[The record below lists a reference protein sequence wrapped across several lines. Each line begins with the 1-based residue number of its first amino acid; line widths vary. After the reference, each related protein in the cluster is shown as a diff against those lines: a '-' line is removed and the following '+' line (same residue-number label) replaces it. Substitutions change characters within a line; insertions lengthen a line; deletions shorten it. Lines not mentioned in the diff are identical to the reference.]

1 VDHPPRHGSRGFLS
15 AVVLRTQPDD
25 QLVALSRAQGAGA
38 FEEIARRHG
47 PALTAFAASVAP
59 ASQADDVV
67 QEALIKAHTALLD
80 GAEPE
85 VLTAWLFRIVRN
97 TAIDARRG
105 TRIHDQLDE
114 NYDGVEQPPQALE
127 RRSEIAALGAAINA
141 LPRSQREAIVQRE
154 FEGRGH
160 AEIALALGQS
170 PGAVRQLIH
179 RARNSLREAVGGLVP
194 PALVRLATMP
204 GASEVAGGTGLAAAV
219 KLGLAA
225 IVATGTI
232 VAGASIGKGPSP
244 SSAQARPVT
253 SGGADP
259 IARAGGGDSPANDG
273 TGRGRARGPQTGPSP
288 SQGTTGSAQAPV
300 TSTSGSGSGQVGGSG
315 QGDGS
320 GSGAGSGSDSGSG
333 DGSGSDSGSDSG
345 PSSEP
350 GSGGST
356 EPSDSGGGD
365 TTTTG
370 GDGTS
375 APPPSDPPTSG
386 AGDGGRI

>member
-1 VDHPPRHGSRGFLS
+1 M
-15 AVVLRTQPDD
+15 
-25 QLVALSRAQGAGA
+25 
-38 FEEIARRHG
+38 
-47 PALTAFAASVAP
+47 AP

-67 QEALIKAHTALLD
+67 QEALIKAHVALLD

-127 RRSEIAALGAAINA
+127 RRSEIAALVAAINA

-179 RARNSLREAVGGLVP
+179 RARNSLREAVGGLIP

-244 SSAQARPVT
+244 GTAQARPVT
-253 SGGADP
+253 SSAGDP
-259 IARAGGGDSPANDG
+259 IARAGGGDSLTHNGNERAGAGGPR
-273 TGRGRARGPQTGPSP
+273 TGRSPSP
-288 SQGTTGSAQAPV
+288 VTTDSAQAPV
-300 TSTSGSGSGQVGGSG
+300 TSTSGGGSGQVGGSG

-320 GSGAGSGSDSGSG
+320 GSGSGSGSDSGSGDHSSGSG
-333 DGSGSDSGSDSG
+333 DGSGSDSG
-345 PSSEP
+345 PSSDP

-356 EPSDSGGGD
+356 ELSDSGGSGD

-370 GDGTS
+370 GEGTS
-375 APPPSDPPTSG
+375 TPPPSDPPTGGS
-386 AGDGGRI
+386 GDGHRI

>member
-1 VDHPPRHGSRGFLS
+1 MS
-15 AVVLRTQPDD
+15 AVVLRTQPDER
-25 QLVALSRAQGAGA
+25 LVALSRADRTSA

-67 QEALIKAHTALLD
+67 QEALIKAHAALLD

-97 TAIDARRG
+97 TALDARRG
-105 TRIHDQLDE
+105 TRTHEQLDE

-127 RRSEIAALGAAINA
+127 RRAEIAALVAALND
-141 LPRSQREAIVQRE
+141 LPRAQREAIVQRE

-160 AEIALALGQS
+160 EEIALALGQS

-179 RARNSLREAVGGLVP
+179 RARNSLRESIGGLVP

-204 GASEVAGGTGLAAAV
+204 GATEVAGGGGLAAVV

-232 VAGASIGKGPSP
+232 VAGASINKGPSP
-244 SSAQARPVT
+244 SSAQARAIPR
-253 SGGADP
+253 GGESV
-259 IARAGGGDSPANDG
+259 ARGGGGDSPAHG
-273 TGRGRARGPQTGPSP
+273 GSGRIGVRGSKARPSP
-288 SQGTTGSAQAPV
+288 SQGTSDPGQPTATDTPPGGSGQGGGAGQGGDPG
-300 TSTSGSGSGQVGGSG
+300 SGSGSG
-315 QGDGS
+315 
-320 GSGAGSGSDSGSG
+320 SGSDLGSGDHNSGSA
-333 DGSGSDSGSDSG
+333 DGSGSDSS

-350 GSGGST
+350 GSTGGST
-356 EPSDSGGGD
+356 EPGDSGGSGE
-365 TTTTG
+365 TTTG

-375 APPPSDPPTSG
+375 TPPPSDPPSG
-386 AGDGGRI
+386 GGGDGTRI

>member
-1 VDHPPRHGSRGFLS
+1 
-15 AVVLRTQPDD
+15 VLRTQPDD
-25 QLVALSRAQGAGA
+25 QLVALSRAEGTSA

-67 QEALIKAHTALLD
+67 QEALIKAHAALLD

-85 VLTAWLFRIVRN
+85 ALTAWLFRIVRN

-105 TRIHDQLDE
+105 TRTHDQIDE

-127 RRSEIAALGAAINA
+127 RRAEIATLVAAINA

-160 AEIALALGQS
+160 EEIALALGQS

-179 RARNSLREAVGGLVP
+179 RARNSLREAMGGLVP

-204 GASEVAGGTGLAAAV
+204 GASEVAGGTGLAAVV

-244 SSAQARPVT
+244 SSAQARAVAP
-253 SGGADP
+253 GGAES
-259 IARAGGGDSPANDG
+259 IARGRGGGSAPQAG
-273 TGRGRARGPQTGPSP
+273 SGRTGVRGSKARPSP
-288 SQGTTGSAQAPV
+288 SPGTSDAGQPPATA
-300 TSTSGSGSGQVGGSG
+300 TSPGGSGQVGTG
-315 QGDGS
+315 QGGDSGS
-320 GSGAGSGSDSGSG
+320 GSGSGSDSGSG
-333 DGSGSDSGSDSG
+333 DNSSGDGSGSDSG
-345 PSSEP
+345 P
-350 GSGGST
+350 GSDPGSTGGST
-356 EPSDSGGGD
+356 EPGDSGGSGE
-365 TTTTG
+365 TTTGG

-375 APPPSDPPTSG
+375 TPPSGDPPTDG
-386 AGDGGRI
+386 GGDGTRI